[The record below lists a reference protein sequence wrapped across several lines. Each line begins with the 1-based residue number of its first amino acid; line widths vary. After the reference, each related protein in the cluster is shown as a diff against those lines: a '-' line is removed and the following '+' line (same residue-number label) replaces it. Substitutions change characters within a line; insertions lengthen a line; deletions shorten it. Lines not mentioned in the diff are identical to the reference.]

1 MLIIRLTLFR
11 PKPWFCTSSIVLFF
25 WVWVVDKL
33 SADTLLNIL
42 VFCAIFSLAL
52 FSPIDSERRHLNT
65 DQKKQYRIITIFIT
79 IIFWVIYELLLY
91 MEFEVY
97 AVCIAEGIML
107 TAILQIPCVVK
118 KYERNL
124 TCKNKTLNEDN
135 RYKWNKATLTHI
147 LTRQEYCGDVVNFK
161 TTKHFRDK
169 HNHYVDRSQW
179 HITENV
185 HEPIISRSDFE
196 TVQRILEN
204 APVRRP
210 NGDGEI
216 HPLSGLLFCK
226 DCGAKMHI
234 RIDYR
239 NGGKRH
245 VAYCS
250 EYHKGKAKNPKC
262 HSPHIMDADLLMQ
275 TIAEVLKKI
284 EDYSISNRAEFE
296 ALVKKN
302 LAMQQTN
309 QTKKQQKRIPQITT
323 RLEQIDKVLN
333 KLYEDNALGTIP
345 QDRYEQMSQKYS
357 EEYYSLKAELE
368 QLREQ
373 LSAFENAGGR
383 AQKFVKL
390 IDRYADF
397 TDLTPT
403 ILNEFISRI
412 EVHERDKKRAKQAIQ
427 HIGIY
432 FNHIGRFENEL
443 TQLAE
448 PTEQEIRQMREEI
461 EEARKE
467 KSRAYHRNYSRE
479 YRARNLEKQREYDR
493 IKARE
498 YRAKK
503 KAQAAAALS
512 AP

>member
-169 HNHYVDRSQW
+169 RNHYVDRSQW

-185 HEPIISRSDFE
+185 HEPIIDRTDFE
-196 TVQRILEN
+196 NVQRILEN
-204 APVRRP
+204 APVKRP

-250 EYHKGKAKNPKC
+250 EYHKGKDKNPKC
-262 HSPHIMDADLLMQ
+262 SSPHIMDADLLMQ
-275 TIAEVLKKI
+275 TVADVLKKI
-284 EDYSISNRAEFE
+284 AEYSISNRAEFE
-296 ALVKKN
+296 ALVKKS
-302 LAMQQTN
+302 LAMQQTDK
-309 QTKKQQKRIPQITT
+309 TKKQQKRIPQITT

-448 PTEQEIRQMREEI
+448 PTEQEIRKMREEI

-479 YRARNLEKQREYDR
+479 YRARNLEKRREYDR